1 MMTSKLRTQ
10 ASEQALIDVP
20 LGLAWAKKV
29 VAASLFLPWLLST
42 AACNFTGYGQSQVPV
57 IQPGATARTQARVED
72 KAPRAAPVV
81 MPKQAPLTAAQL
93 LPCPDLEVSRLIVV
107 GEFDLA
113 RALLDEDLARERDE
127 IQRSCILTT
136 MGMLAASPD
145 SSLYNPQQAQDYQGL
160 ARVNGAVENG
170 SLALQMLDKSLSNLI
185 AQQQQLQALGGDNDR
200 LRGQLAAKE
209 AALQKLKKL
218 TLGNN

>member
-1 MMTSKLRTQ
+1 MANKWRLQPSKQ
-10 ASEQALIDVP
+10 VLIVTP
-20 LGLAWAKKV
+20 RGWARAKNSL
-29 VAASLFLPWLLST
+29 AASLLLPLLLST
-42 AACNFTGYGQSQVPV
+42 AACNFTGYGPSQVPV
-57 IQPGATARTQARVED
+57 IQPGATARTQSRVED
-72 KAPRAAPVV
+72 EAPVTSPIV
-81 MPKQAPLTAAQL
+81 IPEQAPLTAVQL
-93 LPCPDLEVSRLIVV
+93 LPCPDHEVSRLILA

-113 RALLDEDLARERDE
+113 RALLDEDLSRERDE

-145 SSLYNPQQAQDYQGL
+145 SSLYDPQLAQDYQGL

-170 SLALQMLDKSLSNLI
+170 GLALQMLDKSLSNLI

-200 LRGQLAAKE
+200 LQEQLDAKE
-209 AALQKLKKL
+209 AALQRLKKL